1 MSSFKIFCVYNGV
14 LDKFI
19 QKLSFED
26 YLRQVVILMDSLLK
40 RVKLLEL
47 LNGEKVTICGK
58 WVGGLEVAVSIEVIV
73 K

>member
-1 MSSFKIFCVYNGV
+1 M
-14 LDKFI
+14 
-19 QKLSFED
+19 
-26 YLRQVVILMDSLLK
+26 RQVVILMDSLLK